1 MCWTLGIALACG
13 TAALVLAAC
22 IGSFWDHHNARC
34 GATVVAYFALMIMM
48 EFKFVQAAQHFVL
61 ATDANPTNQRQHTPP
76 ANHILTHLADVFRS
90 PMVWR

>member
-1 MCWTLGIALACG
+1 MACG

-34 GATVVAYFALMIMM
+34 GATVVAYVALIMM

-61 ATDANPTNQRQHTPP
+61 ATDADPTNQRQLRHPLITY
-76 ANHILTHLADVFRS
+76 
-90 PMVWR
+90 